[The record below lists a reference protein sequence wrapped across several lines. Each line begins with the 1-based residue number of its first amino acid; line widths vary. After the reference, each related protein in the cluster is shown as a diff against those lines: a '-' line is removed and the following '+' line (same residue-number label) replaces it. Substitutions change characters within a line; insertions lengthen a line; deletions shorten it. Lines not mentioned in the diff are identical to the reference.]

1 MRAMLNRLDSFLGLI
16 EKAFSLCA
24 GMLMVAILVI
34 ISANIV
40 GRGFLGQGLVWA
52 WPWAEVMF
60 VWMVMVGFYVVYRQR
75 RYMEIDFVARLC
87 GEKGMKITRV
97 VSNLGIISM
106 VGLIVF
112 YAPSLLTSQ
121 VGEIDIVGLPRYSL
135 AIPMY
140 LSALLVLVNSL
151 LELWK
156 TVLGIPEREHGDYS
170 DL

>member
-1 MRAMLNRLDSFLGLI
+1 MRAMLNRIDGFLGLT
-16 EKAFSLCA
+16 EKVFTVCSGVMMIL
-24 GMLMVAILVI
+24 ILVI

-52 WPWAEVMF
+52 WPWAEVLF

-87 GEKGMKITRV
+87 GEKGMLVTRV

-106 VGLIVF
+106 TGLIVF
-112 YAPSLLTSQ
+112 YAPSLLASQ

-140 LSALLVLVNSL
+140 VSAALVLLNSL
-151 LELWK
+151 VELSK
-156 TVLGIPEREHGDYS
+156 TALGIPERSHGEYS